1 MRHLFDEAP
10 FFVGGR
16 DMSPYYTHDLEQ
28 RLHNV
33 AEDKG
38 MESYVAGAGKH

>member
-1 MRHLFDEAP
+1 MK
-10 FFVGGR
+10 
-16 DMSPYYTHDLEQ
+16 PYYTHDLEQ

-38 MESYVAGAGKH
+38 MESYTAGALKY